1 MSYPTDE
8 LREHPSAYIVQDRDD
23 LEEMKRL
30 EIQDKMLTEGMGGVL
45 PELADPTQ
53 LRRVL
58 DVGCGTG
65 HWLISTASTY
75 PMIEKLFGAD
85 VSSKMLA
92 YACTQA
98 ESLGIDKRVQFQPM
112 DALRVLEFSG

>member
-1 MSYPTDE
+1 MSNPRDP
-8 LREHPSAYIVQDRDD
+8 LREHSSAYFVQDRGN

-30 EIQDKMLTEGMGGVL
+30 ETQDKMLNIGMGGVL

-65 HWLISTASTY
+65 GWLMETARTY
-75 PMIEKLFGAD
+75 PMIEKLVGGD
-85 VSSKMLA
+85 ISGEMLA
-92 YACTQA
+92 YARAQA
-98 ESLGIDKRVQFQPM
+98 EAQHLDGRGQF
-112 DALRVLEFSG
+112 